1 MPRVT
6 PHGREAIALPLATR
20 HIRKRVKAFAR
31 VFALAPDCHTAGRYM
46 RVWQRHFYDG
56 LQGALPSVVLPVA
69 VDFAWA
75 RPPAAATLGPSRDRG
90 VMSERLWDQIRTAHA
105 ERGLDAVIS
114 YCFSSDVDPA
124 LIEHTV
130 ELGIPWINFFCDSTY
145 AFDLVE
151 ALARVTSLNWFPEL
165 AADARYRALGRPVLC
180 RPYAVHPA
188 ALPEASCETAEHAL
202 GFVGAPTGNR
212 VLRLAGLRLFGC
224 PTEVRG
230 EGWQRTTAAAPRPRP
245 AQPPPAHFDRRM
257 RGALGERILV
267 RALKPL
273 VRGRGHPLADD
284 EMVFFLSRCRVVL
297 GLNEGRDTEGV
308 YRSYLKLRDVEF
320 PGYGCC
326 YLTQHNE
333 DVTHAFE
340 VGREVL
346 TFRHAAEAASLVRQ
360 SERHPEAAR
369 AMGQAARRRVLAE
382 HTWAARLLE
391 LARAL

>member
-1 MPRVT
+1 M
-6 PHGREAIALPLATR
+6 
-20 HIRKRVKAFAR
+20 KAFVRA
-31 VFALAPDCHTAGRYM
+31 FALAPDCHAAGRYM
-46 RVWQRHFYDG
+46 RLWRRHFYDG
-56 LQGALPSVVLPVA
+56 LQAALPSVVLPVA
-69 VDFAWA
+69 VDFGWA
-75 RPPAAATLGPSRDRG
+75 RPAAEAPPGPSPDRG
-90 VMSERLWDQIRTAHA
+90 ETSERLWHQIHA
-105 ERGLDAVIS
+105 AQVKGGLDAVIS
-114 YCFSSDVDPA
+114 YCFSSDIDPA
-124 LIEHTV
+124 LIERTV
-130 ELGIPWINFFCDSTY
+130 ELGVPWINFFCDSTY
-145 AFDLVE
+145 AFDRVE

-188 ALPEASCETAEHAL
+188 ALQEAACETAEYAL

-224 PTEVRG
+224 RTEVRG
-230 EGWQRTTAAAPRPRP
+230 EGWKRTNVAPSRLRPPRPRP
-245 AQPPPAHFDRRM
+245 LGFDRRA
-257 RGALGERILV
+257 RGRLGERILV

-273 VRGRGHPLADD
+273 VRGGGRPLADD
-284 EMVFFLSRCRVVL
+284 EMVSFLSRCRVVL
-297 GLNEGRDTEGV
+297 GLNEGRDSQGV

-333 DVTHAFE
+333 DVEHAFE

-346 TFRHAAEAASLVRQ
+346 TFRHLAEAASLVRR
-360 SERHPEAAR
+360 SVRHPEAAR
-369 AMGQAARRRVLAE
+369 AMGEAARRRVLAE